1 MSSRSFADP
10 AGGPAV
16 LTDRHGADVAAM
28 EARAIAVLDAVPET
42 AWDGAPPVPIEWIA
56 TEMFDLHIKDH
67 GDLEGL
73 TDMTLPEG
81 KSLSGLLLPDH
92 GMILVNAD
100 EVAKWPNRRRFTIAH
115 ELGHWVMHRENMD
128 YLRARSADPISPQI
142 TFDGEP
148 LAVMQ
153 LPIAEAEANAFA
165 AALLLPASLLRPVA
179 DGCECDL
186 VTLVDAFESTY
197 GAMQRRLITLGYQ
210 AAELSESTS

>member
-28 EARAIAVLDAVPET
+28 EARAIAVLNAVPET

-67 GDLEGL
+67 RDLEGL
-73 TDMTLPEG
+73 TGMTLPEG
-81 KSLSGLLLPDH
+81 KSLSGLLLPDQ

-115 ELGHWVMHRENMD
+115 ELGHWVMHRDNMS
-128 YLRARSADPISPQI
+128 YLRSRSADPAIPQI
-142 TFDGEP
+142 TAEGES
-148 LAVMQ
+148 LALVR

-165 AALLLPASLLRPVA
+165 AALLLPAALLRPAA
-179 DGCECDL
+179 DACDCNAT
-186 VTLVDAFESTY
+186 TLVEAFASTY
-197 GAMQRRLITLGYQ
+197 GAMQRRLITLGYDL
-210 AAELSESTS
+210 EDKTTN